1 MPQYEMNIVVF
12 LYTHYWTRNSTN
24 NLSSLFGLID
34 ARMGAFW
41 QRFICTARSL
51 NGHVYGVVK
60 LNWFDIKIWLFVWIS
75 FSCSDYFYFISG
87 YLTYSASY
95 RVEETEDAI
104 ALETQQSS
112 MSTMVVYDGEKYYFM
127 YSLQF
132 GIPQTYLIMTF
143 ARKLTN
149 PVGKLRLS
157 VK

>member
-1 MPQYEMNIVVF
+1 MCV
-12 LYTHYWTRNSTN
+12 
-24 NLSSLFGLID
+24 
-34 ARMGAFW
+34 
-41 QRFICTARSL
+41 
-51 NGHVYGVVK
+51 
-60 LNWFDIKIWLFVWIS
+60 WFFHAQIT
-75 FSCSDYFYFISG
+75 FYFISG

-149 PVGKLRLS
+149 PMGKLRLS

>member
-1 MPQYEMNIVVF
+1 MVKF
-12 LYTHYWTRNSTN
+12 LS
-24 NLSSLFGLID
+24 
-34 ARMGAFW
+34 
-41 QRFICTARSL
+41 FIL
-51 NGHVYGVVK
+51 
-60 LNWFDIKIWLFVWIS
+60 
-75 FSCSDYFYFISG
+75 G

-149 PVGKLRLS
+149 PMGKLRLS